1 VRPFARSHIGFIGDA
16 LNMGARLMAEAQPG
30 EIVVSNGFYQMLDD
44 DAQTQFAE
52 NQPVV
57 AKNVGTL
64 KSWRR
69 AAAR

>member
-1 VRPFARSHIGFIGDA
+1 
-16 LNMGARLMAEAQPG
+16 MAEAQPG